1 MERKEAMNK
10 KKITM
15 FLVFFFLII
24 GGSIYLKSKTYILET
39 SDITNYKFVPSK
51 QLTRNSELLLEV
63 EKAFYK
69 KNSTPSKVI
78 NNNNLYITL
87 YAEGVP
93 FSSEKEYTVKFDDFS
108 NQELAKVKNIYI
120 VNEEVTE
127 ISDFQNSS
135 KLKVFPQK

>member
-1 MERKEAMNK
+1 MDK

-51 QLTRNSELLLEV
+51 QLTKNSELILEV
-63 EKAFYK
+63 EKSFYK

-87 YAEGVP
+87 YAEGVL

>member
-51 QLTRNSELLLEV
+51 QLTRNSELILEV

-93 FSSEKEYTVKFDDFS
+93 
-108 NQELAKVKNIYI
+108 
-120 VNEEVTE
+120 
-127 ISDFQNSS
+127 
-135 KLKVFPQK
+135 

>member
-1 MERKEAMNK
+1 
-10 KKITM
+10 
-15 FLVFFFLII
+15 
-24 GGSIYLKSKTYILET
+24 
-39 SDITNYKFVPSK
+39 
-51 QLTRNSELLLEV
+51 
-63 EKAFYK
+63 
-69 KNSTPSKVI
+69 
-78 NNNNLYITL
+78 
-87 YAEGVP
+87 